1 MTCREVIAQETGSD
15 DKIAIK
21 DKLCATGVMLKCIQ
35 QTIKQ
40 YKKFVLDGNKLICLN
55 K

>member
-1 MTCREVIAQETGSD
+1 MTGMLNNYHLHHDLQKVIAQQIGSG

-21 DKLCATGVMLKCIQ
+21 DKLCATGVMLTCNQ

-40 YKKFVLDGNKLICLN
+40 YHNLY
-55 K
+55 